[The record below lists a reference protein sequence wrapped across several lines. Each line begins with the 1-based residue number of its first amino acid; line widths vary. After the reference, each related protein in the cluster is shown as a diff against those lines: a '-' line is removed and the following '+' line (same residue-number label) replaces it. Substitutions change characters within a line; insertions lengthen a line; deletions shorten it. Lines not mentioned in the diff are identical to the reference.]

1 MKVQRMCK
9 KLVLLLLLA
18 ALLCQTALAVDSEF
32 LYGQRDISW
41 IGMEGDSFLKLDGN
55 AADRNHPSAAPGYWL
70 DVYIPLVVDIS
81 SDCVLQDVTVEALE
95 PESSYEYN
103 QWPYSI
109 RDFEADCAK
118 FRHGLARTDALLG
131 RSAEYGFQDPCSKR
145 HTVRHLQSL
154 L

>member
-103 QWPYSI
+103 QSGRI
-109 RDFEADCAK
+109 RSVILK
-118 FRHGLARTDALLG
+118 RTVQSSVPARTGAYRRFIG
-131 RSAEYGFQDPCSKR
+131 TIS
-145 HTVRHLQSL
+145 
-154 L
+154 